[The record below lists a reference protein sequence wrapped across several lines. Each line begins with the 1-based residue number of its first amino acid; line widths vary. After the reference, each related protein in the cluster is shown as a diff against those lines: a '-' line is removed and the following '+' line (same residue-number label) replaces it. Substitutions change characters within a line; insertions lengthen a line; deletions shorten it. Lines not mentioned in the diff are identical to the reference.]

1 MTAEFLAFLFENPE
15 YLPTEPTDV
24 PVITKEA
31 TYIETSMNSFNKTD
45 VYYEFTSVAEAENNS
60 YNYAYGFYQSPS
72 SEARLTS
79 LYNLTNTRPSTVIS
93 VDRNVYSRRSVEISA
108 TASSDKTYETTVA
121 VFGKKRKR
129 GNNKI

>member
-1 MTAEFLAFLFENPE
+1 
-15 YLPTEPTDV
+15 
-24 PVITKEA
+24 
-31 TYIETSMNSFNKTD
+31 MNSFNKTD

-79 LYNLTNTRPSTVIS
+79 LYNLTNTRSSTVIS
-93 VDRNVYSRRSVEISA
+93 VDRNVYIRRSVEISA

-121 VFGKKRKR
+121 VFGKKKATVII
-129 GNNKI
+129 NINSCI